1 MLITPTEITYYIY
14 WKCLILLIAFA
25 IKIYRNKYE
34 NHFKLEK
41 GTPPTPG
48 IYFVALQL
56 GQSIGRYDFMLWSG
70 EVWETD
76 QQVEIIAYID
86 ADDIKTALSLEY

>member
-1 MLITPTEITYYIY
+1 MKTTLN
-14 WKCLILLIAFA
+14 WK
-25 IKIYRNKYE
+25 
-34 NHFKLEK
+34 K

-48 IYFVALQL
+48 IYFVALKL

-76 QQVEIIAYID
+76 QQVEIIAYVD
-86 ADDIKTALSLEY
+86 ADDIKTALSPEWPENSDR

>member
-1 MLITPTEITYYIY
+1 MKTTLN
-14 WKCLILLIAFA
+14 WK
-25 IKIYRNKYE
+25 
-34 NHFKLEK
+34 K
-41 GTPPTPG
+41 GTPSTPG

-76 QQVEIIAYID
+76 QQVQIIAYVD
-86 ADDIKTALSLEY
+86 ANDIKTALSPECPEKSDRELPQTNKRGLPNDIWVED